1 MVKIPGVDPLS
12 EGTIHRKRRKSSG
25 THEEVKEA
33 PSATV
38 SVAPHDVMVIEGDE
52 GQSEKAAVIPDDV
65 MVIEGD
71 EGQTEKASVTPASA
85 PAPTS
90 QQKKDNASSSSTSQ
104 GTRPKTK
111 NPPTLKPD
119 EDSLT
124 PHTSRSTNAYV
135 VLLQRMDMHCE
146 CIPKINTLM
155 GITGAGGC

>member
-1 MVKIPGVDPLS
+1 M
-12 EGTIHRKRRKSSG
+12 
-25 THEEVKEA
+25 KEA

-38 SVAPHDVMVIEGDE
+38 SVAPHDVMVVEGDE

-65 MVIEGD
+65 MVVEGD
-71 EGQTEKASVTPASA
+71 EGQTKKASVTPASV

-90 QQKKDNASSSSTSQ
+90 SRKKTMPVAAALPKVLDQKQKILQPS
-104 GTRPKTK
+104 
-111 NPPTLKPD
+111 NPMRT
-119 EDSLT
+119 LT
-124 PHTSRSTNAYV
+124 PHTSRSTDVYV